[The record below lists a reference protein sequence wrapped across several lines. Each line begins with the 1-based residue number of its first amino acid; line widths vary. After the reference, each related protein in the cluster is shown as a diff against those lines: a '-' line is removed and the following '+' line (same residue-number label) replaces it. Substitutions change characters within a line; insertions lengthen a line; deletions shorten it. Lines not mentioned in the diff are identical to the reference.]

1 MRKLGKIGVMIA
13 GVALA
18 SGLMAASQ
26 AKRIDRDISTARLMD
41 GGSGVDWAGPGGT
54 FGEQH
59 YSPLS
64 QVSTKTVRKLGLA
77 WSLDLAPGNSTTAP
91 LAVGGTLY
99 FVTGLG
105 FVHAVDAAS
114 GRQLWQYDAKV
125 YAAKGQQKVG
135 EAWGPRGIAW
145 WNGKIYL
152 GTMDGRLIAIDAR
165 TGKQVWSAQTM
176 SSDNFDYITGA
187 PRVFDG
193 KVIIGFGGADVGKSR
208 GYVSTYDAETGKLL
222 WRWYTVPGDPA
233 KGFENAAMEMAAKTW
248 TGEWWKFGGGGTAW
262 NAMTYDP
269 ETDTIFIGTGNG
281 GPWNH
286 KARSP
291 GGGDNLFLCSIVAL
305 DAKTGTYKW
314 HYQFNPGESW
324 DYNSVFDMPLATL
337 MIDGAPRKVVMQA
350 PKNGFFY
357 VLDRDTGKLLS
368 AEPFVKVNWATK
380 IDLATGRP
388 VENPA
393 ARYPDGTT
401 FQIWPSGQGGHNWPA
416 MAFSPRTNLVYIPTI
431 EKTMTWADYK
441 VAGNEWM
448 KDQPQGSPQT
458 ATLNGLPQERN
469 PINNTSALKAWN
481 PVTQKQVWAQPTPGI
496 EGGGAMATG
505 GDLVFQGRLDGMFN
519 AFDARSGT
527 LLWSFDAKA
536 PIIAPPISY
545 SVAGR
550 QYVSVLTG
558 VTGSRSM
565 MGEQLAPYKLE
576 YRSEARR
583 VLTFAIGGQRK
594 LPPRALVKLKPA
606 ADPDYKA
613 DDASAMRGAKLYHA
627 HCYICHGI
635 GVVSGGG
642 APELRSSDAPASAE
656 AFHGIVRDGA
666 LLPAGMPRFDY
677 LSDADIEDMR
687 QYIRSRAAAWRT
699 GAKGP
704 AVPAGVSTGR

>member
-1 MRKLGKIGVMIA
+1 MGKA
-13 GVALA
+13 GALLA
-18 SGLMAASQ
+18 ALLMGAGLTAAGHCGRT
-26 AKRIDRDISTARLMD
+26 AKDISTARLLD
-41 GGSGVDWAGPGGT
+41 DGSGVDWAGPGGT

-59 YSPLS
+59 YSPLR
-64 QVSTKTVRKLGLA
+64 QVSAKTIGKLGLA
-77 WSLDLAPGNSTTAP
+77 WSTDLPPGNSTTAP
-91 LAVGGTLY
+91 IEVGGKLF

-105 FVHAVDAAS
+105 LVHAVDAAT
-114 GRQLWQYDAKV
+114 GRPLWQYDAKV
-125 YAAKGQQKVG
+125 YDAKNQQRVG

-145 WNGKIYL
+145 WNDKIYL
-152 GTMDGRLIAIDAR
+152 GTMDGRLIAIDAKS
-165 TGKQVWSAQTM
+165 GKEVWSRQTLVEG
-176 SSDNFDYITGA
+176 DFNYITGA

-193 KVIIGFGGADVGKSR
+193 KVIIGFGGADINFTR
-208 GYVSTYDAETGKLL
+208 GYVSTYDAESGKLL

-248 TGEWWKFGGGGTAW
+248 AGEWWKMGGGGTVW

-269 ETDTIFIGTGNG
+269 ETDTIFLGTGNG

-286 KARSP
+286 KVRSA
-291 GGGDNLFLCSIVAL
+291 GKGDNLFLCSIVAL

-324 DYNSVFDMPLATL
+324 DFNSVFDMPLATL
-337 MIDGAPRKVVMQA
+337 MIGGVPRKVVMQA

-357 VLDRDTGKLLS
+357 VLDRETGQLLS

-393 ARYPDGTT
+393 ARYPGGAT
-401 FQIWPSGQGGHNWPA
+401 FQMWPSGQGGHNWPA

-431 EKTMTWADYK
+431 EKTMTWTDYK
-441 VAGNEWM
+441 VAGNAWM
-448 KDQPQGSPQT
+448 RDQPQGSPQT
-458 ATLNGLPQERN
+458 ATANTLPQEHD
-469 PINNTSALKAWN
+469 PLNNTSALKAWN
-481 PVTQKQVWAQPTPGI
+481 PVTQKLVWSQQTPSI
-496 EGGGAMATG
+496 EGGGAMATA
-505 GDLVFQGRLDGMFN
+505 GDLVFQGRLDGRFN
-519 AFDARSGT
+519 AYDARSGT

-545 SVAGR
+545 SIAGR

-558 VTGSRSM
+558 LTGSRSM
-565 MGEQLAPYKLE
+565 MGEQLASFHLE

-583 VLTFAIGGQRK
+583 VLTFALGGTRK
-594 LPPRALVKLKPA
+594 LPPRKIVTLRPA
-606 ADPDYKA
+606 PDPGYKA
-613 DDASAMRGAKLYHA
+613 DDAAAARGATVYHQ
-627 HCYICHGI
+627 HCYLCHGI

-642 APELRSSDAPASAE
+642 APELRASDVPASGE
-656 AFHGIVRDGA
+656 AFHAIVKGGA

-677 LSDADIEDMR
+677 LSDADVEDMR

-704 AVPAGVSTGR
+704 AVPTGASVGR